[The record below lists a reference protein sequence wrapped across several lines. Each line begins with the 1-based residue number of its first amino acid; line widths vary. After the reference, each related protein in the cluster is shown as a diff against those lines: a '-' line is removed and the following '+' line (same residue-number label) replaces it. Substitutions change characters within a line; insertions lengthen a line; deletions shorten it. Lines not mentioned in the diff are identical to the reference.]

1 MLAKNDFFDH
11 VWTDVCTGHIIG
23 VGLTVVQWAGG
34 KNATPCPPSCLQRD
48 FFNKTK
54 VQRNFALLGL
64 SLRHCWTTLF
74 EETIPIW
81 VHTSYKMVPF
91 SLLGL
96 VKPLQAAAA
105 VAAVTDGWTGA
116 ELFLRTI
123 LTKLLSLSN
132 KPKYWYRP
140 GSEKWDIFSENLHF
154 LIIGWRGGR
163 ITFSST
169 FPWWRKQKY
178 FPERHNS
185 NPMKVQEWRRTVCK
199 CEKCNILWL
208 SKNNGLTKKEDIKTP
223 LI

>member
-1 MLAKNDFFDH
+1 MILAKNVNFDH

-23 VGLTVVQWAGG
+23 VGLTVVQWGGG
-34 KNATPCPPSCLQRD
+34 KFATPCPPSCLWRD

-54 VQRNFALLGL
+54 VQRKFALLGL

-123 LTKLLSLSN
+123 LTKPLSLSN
-132 KPKYWYRP
+132 KPKFWYRT
-140 GSEKWDIFSENLHF
+140 GSEIYF
-154 LIIGWRGGR
+154 LRTFISWSLGKGGEKDY
-163 ITFSST
+163 FL
-169 FPWWRKQKY
+169 KY
-178 FPERHNS
+178 FPIVEEAGILSWKAQLKSYEGSRVKADS
-185 NPMKVQEWRRTVCK
+185 LLAWKVQ
-199 CEKCNILWL
+199 LP
-208 SKNNGLTKKEDIKTP
+208 LTCQK
-223 LI
+223 

>member
-1 MLAKNDFFDH
+1 MIFFDH
-11 VWTDVCTGHIIG
+11 VWTDFYTGHIIG

-34 KNATPCPPSCLQRD
+34 KNATPCPPSWIQWD

-123 LTKLLSLSN
+123 LTKLLNLSN
-132 KPKYWYRP
+132 KPKFWYRT
-140 GSEKWDIFSENLHF
+140 GSEIYFLRTFIFLSSGGGEEGLLSQVLSHGGGSRNTF
-154 LIIGWRGGR
+154 LKG
-163 ITFSST
+163 TT
-169 FPWWRKQKY
+169 Q
-178 FPERHNS
+178 
-185 NPMKVQEWRRTVCK
+185 
-199 CEKCNILWL
+199 ILWRFKSEGGQFASVKSATSFDL
-208 SKNNGLTKKEDIKTP
+208 PKIMD
-223 LI
+223 